1 MVGSKLWRMGFLALS
16 GHLIFRM
23 TLTHTQILHGIDDG
37 RYWWV
42 RNRWRGRYHMRSRT
56 HYVQGAGTRVTLVPF
71 HVAAHA
77 ESFSAPYVRA
87 LELFL
92 FGVRVAVNFET

>member
-1 MVGSKLWRMGFLALS
+1 
-16 GHLIFRM
+16 
-23 TLTHTQILHGIDDG
+23 
-37 RYWWV
+37 
-42 RNRWRGRYHMRSRT
+42 MRSRT